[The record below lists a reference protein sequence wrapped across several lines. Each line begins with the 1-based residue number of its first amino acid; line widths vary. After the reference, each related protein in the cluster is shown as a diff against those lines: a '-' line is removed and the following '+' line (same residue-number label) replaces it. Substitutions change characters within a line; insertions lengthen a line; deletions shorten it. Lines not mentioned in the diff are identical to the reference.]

1 MEYAFQNSL
10 NRHHNHHSL
19 SRQKAIHDAGGAKFT
34 TKLHVNRIQGW
45 EWGYITLHFSLPGN
59 LYYEYFSTVPDS
71 RLFITNLNDVNLLS
85 YYEYCEVIIDGENN
99 MTLLNHGRTCNQC
112 TDDNVMH

>member
-1 MEYAFQNSL
+1 MAYAFQNSL

-45 EWGYITLHFSLPGN
+45 EMGTLPPTFRPPRTIIMN
-59 LYYEYFSTVPDS
+59 TFCTVPDS
-71 RLFITNLNDVNLLS
+71 RLFITDLNNVNLLS

-99 MTLLNHGRTCNQC
+99 MTLLNHGRTCKQC
-112 TDDNVMH
+112 TDHNVMH